1 MFIPVQI
8 VRGGSSKGL
17 VVHRDALPPPGEAR
31 DAVILRLFG
40 SPDRRQIDGLG
51 GADKLTSKLAVIGAP
66 SLEGCDIDYHFAQ
79 VGIADP
85 LVDWSANC
93 GNIAAAVAL
102 IGAQQ
107 GVGVRTAEGMARV
120 VIHKVN
126 VGRRLIA
133 DVPMDGDQPA
143 RAGDFAI
150 GGVPGTGPRIDL
162 DFADLAG
169 CMLDRGLFP
178 TGVLRE
184 TVALASGERLP
195 VSILDLA
202 NLHGVV
208 LDSDIGLDLSAPS
221 GDLDARTE
229 IVARLEA
236 LRVAVARQSGLYAG
250 EDVAAATAT
259 RNNPLIHVV
268 STGRPGGAVDIEA
281 RSFTRGTF
289 SKAFPVSGAFACA
302 AAARVSGTIL
312 ASVPHAQPAAGST
325 SYAIRHATGI
335 VRCDVAIADRSA
347 GSEVLSARMGRT
359 ARILMSGE
367 AILEPSSEASAK

>member
-1 MFIPVQI
+1 MRIPVQI

-17 VVHRDALPPPGEAR
+17 VVHRDALPPPGRER
-31 DAVILRLFG
+31 DAIVLRLFG

-51 GADKLTSKLAVIGAP
+51 GADKLTSKLAVIGPP
-66 SLEGCDIDYHFAQ
+66 SLDGCDIDYHFAQ

-107 GVGVRTAEGMARV
+107 GAGTRTAEGMARV

-126 VGRRLIA
+126 VGRRLVA
-133 DVPMDGDQPA
+133 DVPMNGDRPA
-143 RAGDFAI
+143 TTGDFAI
-150 GGVPGTGPRIDL
+150 GGVPGTAPRIDL
-162 DFADLAG
+162 DFADMAG

-178 TGVLRE
+178 TGAPRDTLD
-184 TVALASGERLP
+184 LATGERVP

-208 LDSDIGLDLSAPS
+208 LDSDIGLDLAGSPVN
-221 GDLDARTE
+221 LDARTE
-229 IVARLEA
+229 VVARLEA
-236 LRVAVARQSGLYAG
+236 LRVAVARRAGLYAG
-250 EDVAAATAT
+250 EDVAAATVT

-268 STGRPGGAVDIEA
+268 STGRPGDEVDIEA

-289 SKAFPVSGAFACA
+289 SRAFPVSGALACA
-302 AAARVSGTIL
+302 AAARVAGTIVK
-312 ASVPHAQPAAGST
+312 SVSQAEAHAGPT
-325 SYAIRHATGI
+325 SYAVRHATG
-335 VRCDVAIADRSA
+335 VARCEVTIADRGA
-347 GSEVLSARMGRT
+347 GSELLSARMGRT

-367 AILEPSSEASAK
+367 ANLEPVQAGPE